1 MTHEARSLWLSSRSF
16 GPVPAVRLPSPNYR
30 PLLFLSNVSS
40 RVAECTVPAAVSS
53 VESRPVAP
61 RSRRRS
67 LFLARSPPETFN
79 HREKEAE
86 DPRQDS
92 PGDVAPMRRGARHL
106 QLQGEQVTFFFFLS
120 LFFVVKLFVEIL
132 FVRFLLL
139 LNVAN
144 YDTRIISN
152 LSSRETE
159 LRAIVNN

>member
-1 MTHEARSLWLSSRSF
+1 M
-16 GPVPAVRLPSPNYR
+16 
-30 PLLFLSNVSS
+30 
-40 RVAECTVPAAVSS
+40 AECTVPAAVSS

-120 LFFVVKLFVEIL
+120 FVVKLLVEI
-132 FVRFLLL
+132 LLL

>member
-1 MTHEARSLWLSSRSF
+1 M
-16 GPVPAVRLPSPNYR
+16 
-30 PLLFLSNVSS
+30 
-40 RVAECTVPAAVSS
+40 AECTVPVAVSS

-120 LFFVVKLFVEIL
+120 FVVKLLVEI
-132 FVRFLLL
+132 LLL

>member
-1 MTHEARSLWLSSRSF
+1 M
-16 GPVPAVRLPSPNYR
+16 
-30 PLLFLSNVSS
+30 
-40 RVAECTVPAAVSS
+40 AECTVPVAVSS

-61 RSRRRS
+61 QSRRRS

-120 LFFVVKLFVEIL
+120 FVVKLLVEI
-132 FVRFLLL
+132 LLL

>member
-86 DPRQDS
+86 DPRQDRWRCCS
-92 PGDVAPMRRGARHL
+92 YAAWRSASSTTRGTGD
-106 QLQGEQVTFFFFLS
+106 FFFFPFPL
-120 LFFVVKLFVEIL
+120 LRCKVVRWNFIRTVFIVIERCKLRYAYYFKLVL
-132 FVRFLLL
+132 AR
-139 LNVAN
+139 
-144 YDTRIISN
+144 DWTTRN
-152 LSSRETE
+152 CK
-159 LRAIVNN
+159 

>member
-30 PLLFLSNVSS
+30 PLLFLSNISS
-40 RVAECTVPAAVSS
+40 RVAECTVPVAVSS

-86 DPRQDS
+86 DPRQNRWRCCS
-92 PGDVAPMRRGARHL
+92 YAAWRSASSTTRGTGD
-106 QLQGEQVTFFFFLS
+106 FFFFLS